1 MSNEIAKIKETA
13 VIEFAKKNPALA
25 QRGID
30 ESTWTAITTTLFP
43 GCTFETAL
51 LAVDYCKARDIDIL
65 MKPVHLVPMWIPA
78 KNGNPGGMRDVV
90 MPGIGLYRIQADRS
104 GNYAG
109 NDEPVFGPEVSS
121 EFIVENGSAAT
132 FSYPEFCS
140 YTVYKLINGNRV
152 AFTAKEYWIEN
163 YAQKSKKDQLP
174 NAMWSKRKMAQLAKC
189 AEAQALRK
197 AWPEIGS
204 QPTFEEMEG
213 KNIERDITPTNSSKK
228 IKGKTETESVLSK
241 SMQSKN
247 EVKQE
252 VKEEVKPELEIEDAE
267 YLDMESEPQNEEIEE
282 AQAPTEFEKFEIQV
296 EEVCDKE
303 SCKSVLMRWKDRKSF
318 MSDDEIKSV
327 GRKVQALGK
336 EYGFIK

>member
-1 MSNEIAKIKETA
+1 MSNEITKIKETA
-13 VIEFAKKNPALA
+13 VIEFAKANPALA

-43 GCTFETAL
+43 GCTFKTAL
-51 LAVDYCKARDIDIL
+51 LAVDYCKAREIDIL
-65 MKPVHLVPMWIPA
+65 MKPVHLVPMYIPA

-109 NDEPVFGPEVSS
+109 NDEPVFGPMITSAFVG
-121 EFIVENGSAAT
+121 ENDSTASFT
-132 FSYPEFCS
+132 HPESCS

-163 YAQKSKKDQLP
+163 YASKSRKDQFP
-174 NAMWSKRKMAQLAKC
+174 NAMWSKRPMAQLAKC

-213 KNIERDITPTNSSKK
+213 KSLERDVTPQNKK
-228 IKGKTETESVLSK
+228 LEKTETESVLSK
-241 SMQSKN
+241 SIQSKT
-247 EVKQE
+247 EEK
-252 VKEEVKPELEIEDAE
+252 KEESVVTNK
-267 YLDMESEPQNEEIEE
+267 QEIEE
-282 AQAPTEFEKFEIQV
+282 AQFEEVNQDEKTQEEQGPTEFEKFEIQI
-296 EEVCDKE
+296 EEVNDKE
-303 SCKSVLMRWKDRKSF
+303 SCKSVLMRWRDRKSF
-318 MSDDEIKSV
+318 MSESEIKKV
-327 GRKVQALGK
+327 GRSVQLLGK
-336 EYGFIK
+336 KFGFIK

>member
-1 MSNEIAKIKETA
+1 MSNEIAKIQEA
-13 VIEFAKKNPALA
+13 AMVEFAKKNPAVV

-51 LAVDYCKARDIDIL
+51 MAVDYCKAREIDIL
-65 MKPVHLVPMWIPA
+65 MKPVHLVPMWVPA

-109 NDEPVFGPEVSS
+109 NEEPIFGEMITSKFIRKDGSEASFKHPESC
-121 EFIVENGSAAT
+121 T
-132 FSYPEFCS
+132 
-140 YTVYKLINGNRV
+140 YTVYKMIGGNRV
-152 AFTAKEYWIEN
+152 AFTAKEYWLEN
-163 YAQKSKKDQLP
+163 YATKSRDDNFP
-174 NAMWSKRKMAQLAKC
+174 NAMWSKRPMAQLAKC

-213 KNIERDITPTNSSKK
+213 KNFELDITPKSESLEDKQTDTEKTIAKNMLKSKQ
-228 IKGKTETESVLSK
+228 
-241 SMQSKN
+241 QSEPKK

-252 VKEEVKPELEIEDAE
+252 PEIEDAE
-267 YLDMESEPQNEEIEE
+267 ITPTKE
-282 AQAPTEFEKFEIQV
+282 AKEQSVEPTEFEKFEIMIS
-296 EEVCDKE
+296 EVNDKE
-303 SCKSVLMRWKDRKSF
+303 SCKGVLMRWKDRKSF
-318 MSDDEIKSV
+318 MSDDEIKKV
-327 GRKVQALGK
+327 GRTVHGLGI
-336 EYGFIK
+336 EYGFIKK